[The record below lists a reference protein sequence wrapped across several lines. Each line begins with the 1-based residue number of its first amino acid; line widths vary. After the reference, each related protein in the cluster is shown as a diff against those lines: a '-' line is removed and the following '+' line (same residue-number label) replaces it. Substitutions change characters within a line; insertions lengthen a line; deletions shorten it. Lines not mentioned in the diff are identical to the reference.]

1 MRLVRAAEL
10 TGMPVVTLDEGRIV
24 GEVRD
29 FLFDPRRWRFLGFT
43 LRGRGLI
50 SAPLLGVLPAVGIWG
65 LGRDALTIGSEDALL
80 RDAVDIK
87 SALGEHEDAV
97 GHEVVTDT
105 GTPLGRIVDIIIE
118 TDSRSITIVGYA
130 FARKDGHQLL
140 VPLLPEAGPDWGE
153 ALVVPTKVTGLA
165 AEGLNGFRAA
175 LERSRAATGSFGT
188 DTISAE
194 ARAVS

>member
-50 SAPLLGVLPAVGIWG
+50 STPLLGVLPTVGIWG
-65 LGRDALTIGSEDALL
+65 LGRDAVTIGSADALL
-80 RDAVDIK
+80 REAVDIK

-97 GHEVVTDT
+97 GHEVLTDD
-105 GTPLGRIVDIIIE
+105 GAALGRIVDIIIE
-118 TDSRSITIVGYA
+118 TDARTIAIVGYA
-130 FARKDGHQLL
+130 FARKDGHHLL
-140 VPLLPEAGPDWGE
+140 VPLLPEAGPNWGE
-153 ALVVPTKVTGLA
+153 ALVVPSKVKGLA
-165 AEGLNGFRAA
+165 AEGLNGFRQA
-175 LERSRAATGSFGT
+175 LERSRVSAGWDAEQAAS
-188 DTISAE
+188 
-194 ARAVS
+194 